1 MIGGNGMLES
11 YYENKLRRAVQ
22 AMGCGALCLKL
33 ECPGYTGVPDRIIL
47 LPGGK
52 VVFAETKQPGKKER
66 RRQLYVHKV
75 LRSLGFTVFSTVD
88 SVEKIDAIIAHCRG
102 VVGDDKTL

>member
-1 MIGGNGMLES
+1 MLEK
-11 YYENKLRRAVQ
+11 YIENKLRLAVQ

-33 ECPGYTGVPDRIIL
+33 ECPGYTGVPDRMIL

-52 VVFAETKQPGKKER
+52 VVFVETKQPGKKER

-75 LRSLGFTVFSTVD
+75 LRGLGFTVFSTVD
-88 SVEKIDAIIAHCRG
+88 SVEKVETVIAHCRG
-102 VVGDDKTL
+102 MVNDGKTL